1 MKHGSEG
8 TIKRFLKSI
17 NNRTQN
23 FNDEI
28 SKIHFI
34 KYVLERIN
42 KNYIVKSEDFKNY
55 IVQAKNNNYNNLI
68 GLEDFVSKYINN
80 D

>member
-23 FNDEI
+23 FNDKI

-42 KNYIVKSEDFKNY
+42 KNYIVKSEDFKNH
-55 IVQAKNNNYNNLI
+55 IIQAKNNNYNNLI